1 MSLKAPHFEL
11 SDTAM
16 AEIPFLAPALDQ
28 SVSAR
33 RIITGQAMR
42 VFAGWGYKEAQVPLI
57 DYFDTIKRGLD
68 QDAIERSFRFVDR
81 SGNVMMIRTDVTPAI
96 AKMAAYQLSSGHTHP
111 PLRISYASKIVRLDR
126 SAQRSA
132 LENYQL
138 GVELIG
144 VPGLLGEIEVF
155 LIALES
161 LEKLGVPDF
170 QFNVTDHGIA
180 RHLITATGAPNRIR
194 ESVHEAIVARDP
206 SGVRRIL
213 KRLGTRERFVDAV
226 AKLADFEGGL
236 HQLAEIQELIPED
249 QNLHKRLDNL
259 RHLLATLSALGYRKH
274 IRLDMAELAGA
285 SYYTGIAFNIV
296 SESAGRSLGRG
307 GRYDDL
313 VGVFGPRLPA
323 AGFSLTSEAV
333 VDSVPVA
340 MLHAQQVKGAEEAV
354 IISEEDMIGGFQK
367 AISRRQDGQSARIVR
382 GADR

>member
-1 MSLKAPHFEL
+1 
-11 SDTAM
+11 M
-16 AEIPFLAPALDQ
+16 ADIPFLAPAHDQ

-68 QDAIERSFRFVDR
+68 QDAIDRSFRFVDR

-96 AKMAAYQLSSGHTHP
+96 AKMSAYQLSSGHSHP
-111 PLRISYASKIVRLDR
+111 PLRISYASKVVRLDM

-144 VPGLLGEIEVF
+144 VPGLLGEIEVI
-155 LIALES
+155 LVALEC
-161 LEKLGVPDF
+161 LERLGIPDF

-180 RHLITATGAPNRIR
+180 RHLITASGAPARIR
-194 ESVHEAIVARDP
+194 EEVHEAIVARDP
-206 SGVRRIL
+206 SGVKRIL
-213 KRLGTRERFVDAV
+213 GKLGARERIVDAV
-226 AKLADFEGGL
+226 AALADFEGGL
-236 HQLAEIQELIPED
+236 HQVSLIQELLPDD

-259 RHLLATLSALGYRKH
+259 RQLLATLSALGYRKH

-285 SYYTGIAFNIV
+285 SYYTGVAFNIV

-307 GRYDDL
+307 GRYDEL
-313 VGVFGPRLPA
+313 IGVFGPKLPA

-333 VDSVPVA
+333 VDS
-340 MLHAQQVKGAEEAV
+340 LHPGALSPSQARDLDDAIV
-354 IISEEDMIGGFQK
+354 VTPRDMIHGFQR
-367 AISRRQDGQSARIVR
+367 AIERRQSDKSARIVP
-382 GADR
+382 GDGK